1 MRHLLDTTD
10 LTVEEIDELIAL
22 AMDIIAD
29 KQKYA
34 HICDGKSLQH
44 FSLSQAQ
51 EHAFPLRRQ

>member
-34 HICDGKSLQH
+34 HI
-44 FSLSQAQ
+44 
-51 EHAFPLRRQ
+51 